1 MLHCMNVTFDGI
13 AVASFQEAIDVV
25 LNNNSSNHI
34 SRWSVNALFQ
44 LRGPLARPISAEM
57 FAVHGDRRHRDPLID
72 ILFTSYDMEV
82 SKGQDR
88 LYALMHL
95 AKDYE
100 EGGIKV
106 DYNKTE
112 AQVMVDAAAYHVNQH
127 QDLDF
132 LHMSFRD
139 NETSNPTWIPENWM
153 GRSPEGL
160 TLYWDVNHGSEHF
173 EHTECSLESV
183 DMRNLRLCIR
193 GMKVGLVRQCIV
205 SDVDTPLTDMTVAE
219 FWESSLGEYI
229 LPYLRDTDTG
239 LPQDFS
245 RAIHG
250 GMFSRVH
257 DHESIQAGLS
267 YLWELGRTPEQAS
280 RVLGFGGDGI
290 LDLLAPLKN
299 SNEPAWAA
307 IRDVLRS
314 LNRRSCI
321 ITDSQHIGLIPAC
334 NIKEDDDIWR
344 VLGSSHPVI
353 VRRQAS
359 GRYWHICTANIPA
372 LVEHEHMAHFSS
384 KIQPGDKV
392 GEWTVEDIELE

>member
-1 MLHCMNVTFDGI
+1 MLHCMNVTLDGV
-13 AVASFQEAIDVV
+13 AAASFQEAIEYVFFDY
-25 LNNNSSNHI
+25 SRDHI
-34 SRWSVNALFQ
+34 SKWSLQTLRN
-44 LRGPLARPISAEM
+44 LRGPLARPISTEM

-72 ILFTSYDMEV
+72 ILFDSSDMEV

-112 AQVMVDAAAYHVNQH
+112 AQVMVDAAAYHISQH
-127 QDLDF
+127 QNLDF
-132 LHMSFRD
+132 LHISFRH
-139 NETSNPTWIPENWM
+139 NETSNPTWIPEHWM
-153 GRSPEGL
+153 GRFPEGL
-160 TLYWDVNHGSEHF
+160 LLYWNGSEHF

-193 GMKVGLVRQCIV
+193 GMKVGSVRQCIV
-205 SDVDTPLTDMTVAE
+205 SGVNTPVVNMTVAE
-219 FWESSLGEYI
+219 FWESSVGEYI
-229 LPYLRDTDTG
+229 LPYLGDTDTR
-239 LPQDFS
+239 LPRDFS
-245 RAIHG
+245 RAIRGGHLGRIHG
-250 GMFSRVH
+250 S
-257 DHESIQAGLS
+257 ESIQAGLL
-267 YLWELGRTPEQAS
+267 YLWEIGRILEQAS
-280 RVLGFGGDGI
+280 RVLGFGGDHI

-307 IRDVLRS
+307 LRDVLRS
-314 LNRRSCI
+314 LYRRSCI

-334 NIKEDDDIWR
+334 NIREDDHIWR

-359 GRYWHICTANIPA
+359 GRYWHICTAYIPA
-372 LVEHEHMAHFSS
+372 LVEHEHMAHCSS
-384 KIQPGDKV
+384 KIQPGDKI